1 MLEIRYFYK
10 WDMQI
15 NKCKQQYNQSKDK
28 QSKMEAEKILNSF
41 KMTFSADEET
51 FKHVMKYFKKHEYP
65 FKMSSEKRR
74 KFNEFM
80 IKYIIDEKFLW
91 SGY

>member
-15 NKCKQQYNQSKDK
+15 NKCKSHYLQGHDR

-41 KMTFSADEET
+41 KMTF
-51 FKHVMKYFKKHEYP
+51 
-65 FKMSSEKRR
+65 
-74 KFNEFM
+74 
-80 IKYIIDEKFLW
+80 
-91 SGY
+91 